1 MARELH
7 VLEAPGAPYEVVAA
21 ARGLAAAVVDRAVRD
36 LAGTDRAAALRW
48 LRGPHARPWLEGLDV
63 DQEQLLEALAP
74 NAVKSR
80 HSAKRA

>member
-36 LAGTDRAAALRW
+36 LAGNDGGAPVAARTACAAVV
-48 LRGPHARPWLEGLDV
+48 RGT
-63 DQEQLLEALAP
+63 
-74 NAVKSR
+74 R
-80 HSAKRA
+80 H

>member
-63 DQEQLLEALAP
+63 DQEQLLEALTA
-74 NAVKSR
+74 
-80 HSAKRA
+80 HGSACIRM

>member
-7 VLEAPGAPYEVVAA
+7 VLEAPGASCEAVAA
-21 ARGLAAAVVDRAVRD
+21 ARDLAAAVVGRAVRD
-36 LAGTDRAAALRW
+36 LAGSDHDAARRW
-48 LRGPHARPWLEGLDV
+48 LCGPHARPWLEGLDL